1 MLFKRAAKQGGC
13 DKLETKGTLNSM
25 NSKSTRLCLYP
36 ILCRATIVLLALA
49 WSSLAFGS
57 EIHDAAKSGDLEK
70 VKVLLKTNPA
80 FVFSK
85 DDHGEAPLLC
95 AAAHAHKDVA
105 EFLLTNK
112 GCSSEPRDCVGVPC
126 GVATY
131 NY

>member
-1 MLFKRAAKQGGC
+1 MSSSFSRFRHSPFPHGKAV
-13 DKLETKGTLNSM
+13 TL
-25 NSKSTRLCLYP
+25 
-36 ILCRATIVLLALA
+36 IALA
-49 WSSLAFGS
+49 WSSLLFGG